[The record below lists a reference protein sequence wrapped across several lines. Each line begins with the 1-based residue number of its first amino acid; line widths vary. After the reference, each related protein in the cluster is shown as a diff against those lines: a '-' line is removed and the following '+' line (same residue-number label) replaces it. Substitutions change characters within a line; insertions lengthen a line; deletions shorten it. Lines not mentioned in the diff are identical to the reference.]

1 MGDQKMGQALAP
13 YGFAYFAHNVGGG
26 DEIELTNNLNIVGPQ
41 FSILICILG
50 LGLAVNKNKRRR
62 ERVDCNKKY
71 VDACPIWSLC
81 RRRFLL
87 HLFTMGQKNLKLF

>member
-1 MGDQKMGQALAP
+1 MLSNMGDICKIFKKDSQL
-13 YGFAYFAHNVGGG
+13 FATNSFTNSSTAHNVGG

-62 ERVDCNKKY
+62 E
-71 VDACPIWSLC
+71 S
-81 RRRFLL
+81 
-87 HLFTMGQKNLKLF
+87 